1 MHAFSENVADG
12 IGATH
17 QLGARGVAALSLLAA
32 NAGMLFLYFAL
43 DLTLFEVVVVY
54 WFEALWVGLFSG
66 LKLLVASVFGDPYEN
81 RWIDVSRGSGLFI
94 SLFALVKSS
103 GVFLIILVLTGVA
116 LVVAQQEL
124 TGVNGNDFVRE
135 QAPLLLKCSL
145 LFLAGHGLS
154 FIINFLVL
162 GEFRHARIGT
172 LLWLP
177 FKRGLALFVTI
188 AAALTAI
195 QTWPGVLTYTTFAAL
210 LIIVKLAWDYFLHT
224 RERHSFSTAGL
235 EEKKEL
241 L

>member
-1 MHAFSENVADG
+1 MHALSDNTTDS

-17 QLGARGVAALSLLAA
+17 RLSPRGVAALSLFAA
-32 NAGMLFLYFAL
+32 NAGMLFLYFAF

-66 LKLLVASVFGDPYEN
+66 LKLLTASIFGDPYEN

-103 GVFLIILVLTGVA
+103 GAFLIILALTGVA

-124 TGVNGNDFVRE
+124 TGINGNDFVRE
-135 QAPLLLKCSL
+135 QAPMLLKCSL

-162 GEFRHARIGT
+162 GEFRHARIGP

-177 FKRGLALFVTI
+177 FKRSSALFVTI
-188 AAALTAI
+188 AVALTAI
-195 QTWPGVLTYTTFAAL
+195 QTWPGVLTLTTFAAL
-210 LIIVKLAWDYFLHT
+210 LIFIKLAWDYFLHT
-224 RERHSFSTAGL
+224 RERRSFSTDGMV
-235 EEKKEL
+235 EEIQK
-241 L
+241 